1 MNAGN
6 GELVRSSVMVK
17 SKKGQ
22 NTEESKD
29 ATSAVLMKSRL
40 GEDVKLEDF
49 KIQKVLDKGS
59 FGKVFLV
66 VNKNNGQKYAMKRIN
81 KDILIEKG

>member
-1 MNAGN
+1 MQEKVDKAQAELDAGT

-17 SKKGQ
+17 SKKGG
-22 NTEESKD
+22 EESKD
-29 ATSAVLMKSRL
+29 GSSAVLMKSRL
-40 GEDVKLEDF
+40 GEEDVKLEDF

-66 VNKNNGQKYAMKRIN
+66 VNKNSG
-81 KDILIEKG
+81 